1 MVRKIGYS
9 DMNDRDTGYS
19 TTELAKLWRI
29 PFSEETD
36 QLKVESAL
44 RERIKE
50 LNCLYGVSLLAERH
64 RDSLDD
70 LLEQLVNFLPHSW
83 QYPEIAC
90 ARIEFKG
97 QSYRSRGFKVTQ
109 WRQSSRIYVYSE
121 PVGEVSIFYLEERLP
136 ADEGAFL
143 KEERALLDALA
154 DQIGAIATRVSAEL
168 ELQETNKQL
177 SLERKSLQ
185 ESNTALKTILAK
197 IEEEKH
203 EIYKNIKT
211 NVDRIVM
218 PIIDGLSL
226 ELPQTQKK
234 YLEMMQT
241 NLEEITSPFI
251 RHLSSSYYSLT
262 PAEIAICNMIR
273 NGLRTKEIARIRGVS
288 TATINRHRE
297 NIRRKLKITNSDVNL
312 ATYLQ
317 SNMWEEDL
325 QTSV

>member
-1 MVRKIGYS
+1 MARKTGYANTS
-9 DMNDRDTGYS
+9 DRDAEYPN
-19 TTELAKLWRI
+19 TELAKLWRI

-36 QLKVESAL
+36 QLKVEIAL

-64 RDSLDD
+64 SDSLDD
-70 LLEQLVNFLPHSW
+70 LLEHLVNFLPHSW
-83 QYPEIAC
+83 QYPEITC

-97 QSYRSRGFKVTQ
+97 QAYKSRNFEVTR

-121 PVGEVSIFYLEERLP
+121 PVGEVSMFYLEERPP

-177 SLERKSLQ
+177 SLERKALQ
-185 ESNTALKTILAK
+185 ESNTALKIVLAR

-226 ELPQTQKK
+226 ELLPTQKK

-251 RHLSSSYYSLT
+251 RHLSSLYYSLT

-273 NGLRTKEIARIRGVS
+273 NGMRTKEISRIRGVS
-288 TATINRHRE
+288 SATINRHRE
-297 NIRRKLKITNSDVNL
+297 NIRRKLKITNSNVNL

-317 SNMWEEDL
+317 SNMWEEL
-325 QTSV
+325 

>member
-1 MVRKIGYS
+1 MARKPGYS
-9 DMNDRDTGYS
+9 GTSDRDAEYPN
-19 TTELAKLWRI
+19 TELAKLWRI

-36 QLKVESAL
+36 RLKVESAL
-44 RERIKE
+44 HERIKE
-50 LNCLYGVSLLAERH
+50 LNCLYGVSLLAEH
-64 RDSLDD
+64 HSDSLDG

-83 QYPEIAC
+83 QYPEITC

-97 QSYRSRGFKVTQ
+97 QAYKSRNFKVTQ
-109 WRQSSRIYVYSE
+109 WRQYSRIYVYSE
-121 PVGEVSIFYLEERLP
+121 PVGEVSMFYLEERPP

-177 SLERKSLQ
+177 SLERKALQ
-185 ESNTALKTILAK
+185 ESNTALKTVLAR
-197 IEEEKH
+197 IEEEKQ
-203 EIYKNIKT
+203 EIYKNIRT

-226 ELPQTQKK
+226 ELPPIQKK
-234 YLEMMQT
+234 YLEMMQA

-262 PAEIAICNMIR
+262 AAEIAICNMIR
-273 NGLRTKEIARIRGVS
+273 NGLRTKEISRVRGVS
-288 TATINRHRE
+288 SATINRHRE

-317 SNMWEEDL
+317 SNMWEE
-325 QTSV
+325 SSGKY